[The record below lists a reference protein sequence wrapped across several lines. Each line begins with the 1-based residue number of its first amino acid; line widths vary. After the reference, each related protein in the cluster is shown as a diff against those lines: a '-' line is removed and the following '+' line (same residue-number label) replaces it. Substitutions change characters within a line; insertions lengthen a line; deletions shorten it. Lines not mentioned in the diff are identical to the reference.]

1 MNIIVYFLLPE
12 NLLEYIIVPL
22 KVITGKNSNLFIEMA
37 LSWVA
42 VFGIVTGIWAAI
54 GIIGPLMVPSVPGA
68 EVYRVSIA
76 LTAVCCWLHWLLCYM
91 HQVNPL
97 MGPLLGKEAVQIIEW
112 SWEN

>member
-1 MNIIVYFLLPE
+1 MGTHPIFESDFDCL
-12 NLLEYIIVPL
+12 
-22 KVITGKNSNLFIEMA
+22 TEMA